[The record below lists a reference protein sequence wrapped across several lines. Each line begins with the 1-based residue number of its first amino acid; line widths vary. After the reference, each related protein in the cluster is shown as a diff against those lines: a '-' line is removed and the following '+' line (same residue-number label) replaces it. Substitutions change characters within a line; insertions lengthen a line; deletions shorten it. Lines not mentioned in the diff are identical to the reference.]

1 MKTDVQIREDVL
13 DELMWEPMLKPSEIG
28 VAVKDGIVTLSGYV
42 NDYSKKLAAEK
53 AVKRVKGVKAVAEDI
68 QVRLPF
74 EMQKDDE
81 EIAVEVVNA
90 LKWNTNIPDEKIS
103 IKVDNGWVTMEGE
116 LEWQYQRDAALS
128 AVRDLIGINGVIN
141 LLKLKPVLNASII
154 KSNIRKALERNA
166 DLEAD
171 KITIDASDSTVTING
186 KVHSWSEKSEAERA
200 IWATPGVAKVIN
212 HLEING

>member
-13 DELMWEPMLKPSEIG
+13 DELMWEPMLKPAEIG
-28 VAVKDGIVTLSGYV
+28 VAVTDGIVTLSGYV

-81 EIAVEVVNA
+81 EIAGKVVNA

-103 IKVDNGWVTMEGE
+103 VKVDNGWVTLDGE
-116 LEWQYQRDAALS
+116 LEWQFQRDAALT
-128 AVRDLIGINGVIN
+128 AVRDLVGINGVIN
-141 LLKLKPVLNASII
+141 LLKLKPVLSTSII

-171 KITIDASDSTVTING
+171 KITIDTSDSTVTING

>member
-13 DELMWEPMLKPSEIG
+13 DELMWEPMLKPAEIG
-28 VAVKDGIVTLSGYV
+28 VAVTDGIVTLSGYV

-81 EIAVEVVNA
+81 EIAGEVVNA

-103 IKVDNGWVTMEGE
+103 VKVDNGWVTLDGE
-116 LEWQYQRDAALS
+116 LEWQFQRDAALT
-128 AVRDLIGINGVIN
+128 AVRDLVGINGVIN
-141 LLKLKPVLNASII
+141 LLKLKPVLSTSII

-171 KITIDASDSTVTING
+171 KISIDTSDSTVTING

>member
-13 DELMWEPMLKPSEIG
+13 DELMWEPMLKPAEIG
-28 VAVKDGIVTLSGYV
+28 VAVTDGIVTLSGYV

-81 EIAVEVVNA
+81 EIAGEVVNA

-103 IKVDNGWVTMEGE
+103 VKVDNGWVTLDGE
-116 LEWQYQRDAALS
+116 LEWQFQRDAALT
-128 AVRDLIGINGVIN
+128 AVRDLVGINGVIN
-141 LLKLKPVLNASII
+141 LLKLKPVLSTSII

-171 KITIDASDSTVTING
+171 KITIDTSDSTVTING

>member
-13 DELMWEPMLKPSEIG
+13 DELMWEPMLKPAEIG
-28 VAVKDGIVTLSGYV
+28 VAVTDGVVTLSGYV

-81 EIAVEVVNA
+81 EIAGEVVNA

-103 IKVDNGWVTMEGE
+103 IKVDNGWVTLDGE
-116 LEWQYQRDAALS
+116 LEWQFQRDAALA
-128 AVRDLIGINGVIN
+128 AVRDLVGINGVIN
-141 LLKLKPVLNASII
+141 LLKLKPVLSASII

-171 KITIDASDSTVTING
+171 KITIDTSDSTVTING

>member
-13 DELMWEPMLKPSEIG
+13 DELMWEPMLRPSEIG

-103 IKVDNGWVTMEGE
+103 VKVDNGWVTLDGE

-128 AVRDLIGINGVIN
+128 AVRDLVGINGVIN
-141 LLKLKPVLNASII
+141 LLKLKPVLSASII
-154 KSNIRKALERNA
+154 KNNIRKALERNA

-171 KITIDASDSTVTING
+171 KINIDASDSTVTING

-200 IWATPGVAKVIN
+200 IWAIPGVTKVIN